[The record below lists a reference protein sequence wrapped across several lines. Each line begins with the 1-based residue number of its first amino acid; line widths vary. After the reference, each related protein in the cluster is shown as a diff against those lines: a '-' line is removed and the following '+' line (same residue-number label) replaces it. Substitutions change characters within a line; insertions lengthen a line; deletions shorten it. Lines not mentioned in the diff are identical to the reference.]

1 MKKRHV
7 TKNFLDWTDEKLD
20 ARQREQIEMHLQNCP
35 DCRTYYEKM
44 SAVFSEKTDLSALPQ
59 LEADPF
65 LPARIKALA
74 GKKDRTPSDKWF
86 GWQRIGAIRLAF
98 STLLIILAASL
109 GIYLGKGLAT
119 SQQYSESDLISDYYQ
134 AFNQQSYSDNWEYV
148 LEEESGVQQ

>member
-7 TKNFLDWTDEKLD
+7 TKNFLDWADGKLD
-20 ARQREQIEMHLQNCP
+20 ARRQEQVETHLQSCP
-35 DCRTYYEKM
+35 ECRQYYEKM
-44 SAVFSEKTDLSALPQ
+44 SAVFSEKADISALPQ

-74 GKKDRTPSDKWF
+74 GKRGKEHSEKRF
-86 GWQRIGAIRLAF
+86 GWQGIGAIRLAF
-98 STLLIILAASL
+98 STLMIVFAVSL

-148 LEEESGVQQ
+148 LEEESGAQQ